1 MSNSNGFCLLAQ
13 NNSNVDYV
21 RQAYALAVSIHKFNK
36 GQSISLITDDPVLEE
51 YKSVFD
57 NILPIPWTDQAKDTE
72 WKIENRW
79 KVYHVSPY
87 EHTIVM
93 DVDMLVLH
101 DITRWWDELEKK
113 DLFFVSN
120 VKNYRN
126 ETVTSR
132 FYRKTFDENNLPNL
146 YSGFYYFKKCDKA
159 LEFFKLLEL
168 IMINWELFYRTFASN
183 SYQSWGSFDLSCS
196 IVSKIFD
203 NVLEITDPTSC
214 ITFTHMKAHC
224 QGWNEIPTNWTNVL
238 GTYITTDNTILI
250 GNYLQHNILHY
261 VEPEFLTDRVIKQLE
276 LL

>member
-196 IVSKIFD
+196 IASKIFD

-238 GTYITTDNTILI
+238 GTYMTTDNTMLI

>member
-168 IMINWELFYRTFASN
+168 IMINWELFYSTFASN
-183 SYQSWGSFDLSCS
+183 RYQSWGSFDLSCS

-238 GTYITTDNTILI
+238 GTYITTNNTMLI

>member
-214 ITFTHMKAHC
+214 ITFTHMKPHC

-238 GTYITTDNTILI
+238 GTYITTNNTMLI

>member
-238 GTYITTDNTILI
+238 GTYMTTDNTMLI

>member
-238 GTYITTDNTILI
+238 GTYITTDNTMLI

>member
-183 SYQSWGSFDLSCS
+183 SFQSWGSFDLSCS

-214 ITFTHMKAHC
+214 ITFTHMKPHC

-238 GTYITTDNTILI
+238 GTYITTNNTMLI